1 MVARVQQL
9 NKWTINTHAALPSL
23 HYVCS
28 RRVAKLN
35 DERVFL
41 LCRKQFS
48 NSFAVAQYFLLP
60 ERGVGVYFYHREFQ
74 ADPQIA
80 EIAILPSLMSS
91 KGKLKLE
98 GGCGSSAD
106 ETSAQWST
114 GRMQILGRHNRKR
127 ATKACR
133 SNSGDMTE
141 RALSKYPF
149 RNRWKGISI
158 ALVWEVKT
166 LRLSMQEYT
175 MLGKRVIRFGGIEV
189 ANNNWNEVIRRAR
202 INQIKIAGIYK
213 CFNKWLIEVTLFLK
227 IFNWL
232 LFQLGPKSDRCVR
245 MRYSW

>member
-1 MVARVQQL
+1 MRRYQVYTMFVQDESQS
-9 NKWTINTHAALPSL
+9 WTTREYSYFVENSSQTVSPLHDTPSWTRGGCLLLPSRI
-23 HYVCS
+23 S
-28 RRVAKLN
+28 GRSAN
-35 DERVFL
+35 
-41 LCRKQFS
+41 CRNRHPPIANVLQ
-48 NSFAVAQYFLLP
+48 
-60 ERGVGVYFYHREFQ
+60 RE
-74 ADPQIA
+74 I
-80 EIAILPSLMSS
+80 ET
-91 KGKLKLE
+91 
-98 GGCGSSAD
+98 GGECGSFAD

-202 INQIKIAGIYK
+202 INQIKIARIYK
-213 CFNKWLIEVTLFLK
+213 CFNKWLIDF
-227 IFNWL
+227 I
-232 LFQLGPKSDRCVR
+232 S
-245 MRYSW
+245 

>member
-1 MVARVQQL
+1 MRRYQVYTMFVQDESQS
-9 NKWTINTHAALPSL
+9 WTTREYSYFVENSSQTVSPLHDTPSWTRDGCLLLPSRI
-23 HYVCS
+23 S
-28 RRVAKLN
+28 
-35 DERVFL
+35 
-41 LCRKQFS
+41 
-48 NSFAVAQYFLLP
+48 
-60 ERGVGVYFYHREFQ
+60 G
-74 ADPQIA
+74 DPQIA
-80 EIAILPSLMSS
+80 EIAILPLLMSS

-98 GGCGSSAD
+98 GRCGSSAD

-202 INQIKIAGIYK
+202 INQIKIPGIYK

-232 LFQLGPKSDRCVR
+232 FFQLGLMPKSDRCVR
-245 MRYSW
+245 VKYSW